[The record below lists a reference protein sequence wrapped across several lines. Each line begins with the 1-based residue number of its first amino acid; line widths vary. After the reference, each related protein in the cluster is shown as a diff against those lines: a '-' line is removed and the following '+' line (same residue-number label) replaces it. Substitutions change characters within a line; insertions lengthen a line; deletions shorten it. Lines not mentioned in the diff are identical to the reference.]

1 MVMKNT
7 HLEHPEDLLL
17 LDGKEG
23 IDAAINFL
31 SYYYQS
37 NITIKWD
44 GSPAIVFGTCPET
57 KKFFVGTKS
66 VFNKKK
72 IKINYSHY
80 DISQN
85 HEGPVAEILHVAYD
99 NLPRISEVIQ
109 GDFIGFGGVDSYKP
123 NVIKYVF
130 PSPVDYNFIIA
141 CHTSYSGPSLKQSVA
156 SFKIPNL
163 HSDKT
168 LFLKGRAS
176 FKTDSKKIKY
186 LISLARIF
194 SSLVKYPETSKGKE
208 IKKVIN
214 SYIRNNQEIIPSVVS
229 KETGEDINLFRLY
242 TLMIKIKHLII
253 DQVKTDN
260 TVSCYIEDSSSDHE
274 GYVMSNLFG
283 TFKLVKRDV
292 FSYANFTAQ
301 KNWQNK

>member
-1 MVMKNT
+1 MKNT

-17 LDGKEG
+17 LNGKEG
-23 IDAAINFL
+23 ADNSINFL
-31 SYYYQS
+31 SCYYQS
-37 NITIKWD
+37 DITIKWD

-72 IKINYSHY
+72 IKINYSHH

-85 HEGPVAEILHVAYD
+85 HEGMVAEILHVAYD

-109 GDFIGFGGVDSYKP
+109 GDFIGFGGEHSYVP

-130 PSPVDYNFIIA
+130 PSIIDHNFIIA
-141 CHTSYSGPSLKQSVA
+141 CHTSYSGSSLKESVA

-168 LFLKGRAS
+168 LFLKGKAFFNS
-176 FKTDSKKIKY
+176 KNKKIDY
-186 LISLARIF
+186 LIFLARVF
-194 SSLVKYPETSKGKE
+194 SSIVKFPELSKAKE
-208 IKKVIN
+208 IKKTIN
-214 SYIRNNQEIIPSVVS
+214 AYIRNNQRIIPSVLS
-229 KETGEDINLFRLY
+229 KETGEDINFFRLY

-253 DQVKTDN
+253 SQVKKDN
-260 TVSCYIEDSSSDHE
+260 TVSCYIEDSPSDHE